1 MLNRLLTIITHYETV
16 IPKGTLG
23 DIIPLSH
30 IATDGAFLWHPATSA
45 SALPYDCVS
54 NKHVGMFSQ

>member
-16 IPKGTLG
+16 VPEGTLG

-30 IATDGAFLWHPATSA
+30 IAIDGAFLWHPATSA
-45 SALPYDCVS
+45 LLYHCVS
-54 NKHVGMFSQ
+54 NKHAGMFSQ